1 MPSGNSRYLIFVA
14 VMISLLIVATAIAT
28 YYFIS
33 FISTNSK
40 AFFIT
45 ASVLGILGAYS
56 IYKRLRRRQHN

>member
-40 AFFIT
+40 AF
-45 ASVLGILGAYS
+45 LL
-56 IYKRLRRRQHN
+56 LRAF